1 MKIPKI
7 RGLLL
12 SGRVIN
18 QHLTRLRQAEPRPS
32 MGEAA
37 AHLRPGEM
45 QRARKKTRPRLSMMK
60 NMSLSMR
67 RRLRTMPR
75 KMANLLAA
83 KRQPKRRAELQG
95 LVRPVKTIRI
105 YLRIRR
111 LDILNPSCQQKERS
125 RRKKKTKIYRWN
137 L

>member
-1 MKIPKI
+1 
-7 RGLLL
+7 
-12 SGRVIN
+12 
-18 QHLTRLRQAEPRPS
+18 
-32 MGEAA
+32 
-37 AHLRPGEM
+37 
-45 QRARKKTRPRLSMMK
+45 MMK

-67 RRLRTMPR
+67 RRLRTMPK

-111 LDILNPSCQQKERS
+111 LDILNPSCQLKERS
-125 RRKKKTKIYRWN
+125 RNKKKTKIYRWN